1 MQGRSFKTN
10 EVRTSWMGGCLN
22 ERIWTDL
29 SPGTSFLDHQIT
41 QEISD
46 STRIFRLLGSDR
58 WEYPPPS
65 SVHIHD
71 DTGVNFCSDVL
82 PQRCVSWRAL
92 EADDRALTRNR
103 YTRWPRPA
111 VTAASLCQ
119 GCCGSLLP
127 LLGGC
132 ERMCVQCFYSR
143 ETPKSSLSKIPFLQ
157 IRDMINNFKKKTSV
171 NEHLKGTGSFW
182 CLYLRY

>member
-1 MQGRSFKTN
+1 MYLDWFELWDFIFGPPDHAGDLWQH
-10 EVRTSWMGGCLN
+10 
-22 ERIWTDL
+22 TDIQ
-29 SPGTSFLDHQIT
+29 T
-41 QEISD
+41 
-46 STRIFRLLGSDR
+46 TRIRQVR
-58 WEYPPPS
+58 VPPPYPSS

-82 PQRCVSWRAL
+82 PQRCVAWRAL
-92 EADDRALTRNR
+92 EAEDQALTRNR

-111 VTAASLCQ
+111 LTAASLCQ

-157 IRDMINNFKKKTSV
+157 IQDRINNFKKKTST
-171 NEHLKGTGSFW
+171 NEHLIGTGSFW
-182 CLYLRY
+182 CLFLRYWSAVFRLWGTLNSLWEQY